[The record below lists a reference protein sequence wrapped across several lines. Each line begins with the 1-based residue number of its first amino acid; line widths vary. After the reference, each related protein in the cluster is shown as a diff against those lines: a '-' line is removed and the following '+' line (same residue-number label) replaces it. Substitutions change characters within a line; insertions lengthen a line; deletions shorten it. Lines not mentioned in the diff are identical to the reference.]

1 MKPRGRSVLSGGIY
15 IPVELFEVAHRLSWA
30 KLMWRWIQRRNS
42 SIITALPIILLV
54 FKRRRTIRPEGY
66 NPYRGNLSHR
76 LDAVKG
82 EEADRGREGGGRG
95 GATADLVVRRL
106 SRSLDLDPTQR
117 DQVRAIV
124 TETRRGIVEIRKPVQ
139 SQVEAAFERSRVR
152 VRTILRPDQQEKFD
166 RIQAERR
173 KRRERPE

>member
-1 MKPRGRSVLSGGIY
+1 MK
-15 IPVELFEVAHRLSWA
+15 
-30 KLMWRWIQRRNS
+30 RWK
-42 SIITALPIILLV
+42 SILGVLLV
-54 FKRRRTIRPEGY
+54 FLLGALAGAAVVHRVGHQSVEAV
-66 NPYRGNLSHR
+66 LS
-76 LDAVKG
+76 
-82 EEADRGREGGGRG
+82 GRG

-124 TETRRGIVEIRKPVQ
+124 TETRREIVEIRKPVQ